1 MVRGHLPSPQITPL
15 EELDL
20 RSDEEVCSASQ
31 EPRPTLVHAR
41 CFVNNPKPASQAL
54 PLSFEEFGVVPGSSL
69 QLRLT
74 ASSRRKQSA
83 VYPKSALFP
92 SLLTAHR
99 EIEACGRGIFGPC
112 LWPLS

>member
-31 EPRPTLVHAR
+31 GPRRSLVHAR
-41 CFVNNPKPASQAL
+41 CFANNLKPACQAL
-54 PLSFEEFGVVPGSSL
+54 PLSFEEFEVVPGSSL
-69 QLRLT
+69 QLRII
-74 ASSRRKQSA
+74 ASSRKKQSA
-83 VYPKSALFP
+83 AYPKSALSP
-92 SLLTAHR
+92 GRLAPHR
-99 EIEACGRGIFGPC
+99 EIEACGRGIFEPY